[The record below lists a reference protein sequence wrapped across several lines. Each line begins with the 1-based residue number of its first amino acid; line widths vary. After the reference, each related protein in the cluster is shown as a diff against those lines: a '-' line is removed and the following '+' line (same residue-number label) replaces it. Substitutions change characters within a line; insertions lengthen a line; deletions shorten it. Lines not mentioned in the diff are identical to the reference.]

1 MYGWN
6 EYEYLEDYEFVFG
19 NKMTSPNR
27 EWTQDV
33 PGSCPSYCAK
43 RNETQGITNI
53 DGIYWILSKNK
64 WIDVFEVDDS
74 SFSISDKIFTIDNG
88 YNYTF
93 NPDPKNGDIDYEKGE
108 FFVPSGANLVVYGWN
123 GSELIEKN
131 VYEMSSFGVA
141 VHPINGHV
149 FGQADDDG
157 YIYGYKLNKNS
168 STKICKN
175 TIALYDIS
183 GQRINH
189 EEITNNHWTQGLD
202 FSPNGRYLFYVHD
215 DEFDVNSLY
224 TGIYVYYFDD
234 ENFNKLSTSNCFA
247 KSDPIKAI
255 LVGFKNIPYDPDV
268 NGVSTARLDELEGID
283 IGKIGEYEI
292 HQLMLHNTAGDNDE
306 KYSVYHYKSPDY
318 DYDTINDIYDNCPF
332 VANSEQYDLDGDSI
346 GDACDSDVDGDGKLN
361 EEDNCPILYDE
372 SNRKIFFCEDVDGDE
387 VCDSSV
393 RKLCKT
399 VYENGGINSDAQQS
413 IYNQRWERRPVVFLN
428 GIRNMLIY
436 EEDVRK
442 NFVDNCPGINNP
454 FSYEEGEIMFGIDP
468 ADDIT
473 VTGVGALKNTRIN
486 TYSSG
491 YYYYWQPDHNLDGNG
506 DACDYGNI
514 NNPNDVGTRYSKVTN
529 TDSYTKKGTDPL
541 IRNEYLTIDM
551 KMFGQNEN
559 VDDTREQSLRY
570 CNLPL
575 SQEEDWG
582 KDGFCT
588 NTKNSETYKEISH
601 KVRDYSF
608 SHGSDPKPFDER
620 GDTWRELNW
629 TSNPACLSI
638 SNSQSSNFYVM
649 NEAVPG
655 AIDLSKICDNR
666 TSPLAGT
673 KKSSTIYW
681 NWRNNFYLDWGLDF
695 FDELYPEEIDI
706 PIPQG
711 RGISH
716 FRFTLSVGVKGQ
728 DNNYLSS
735 GLINANHFY
744 NTERYARSA
753 RFYDTGIGYYKWEP
767 IDLVEPERMIY
778 FDDWLREIFLR
789 EGLFFPE
796 KGWNKFIK
804 WTGSWKDTIKSVP
817 VYIDNFYGAVAEK
830 DGFIFAVDEDQEL
843 GTITFKYNHIENSA
857 GWIDA
862 ATFSNI
868 PSHLEPA
875 GLSVSDEKMFVLMR
889 NDDTEEYSLFSAGS
903 ETLEEIDGLPVM
915 DNITFIE
922 YDGAVYIAG
931 NTGGY
936 MEMYELYQ
944 TESGGYA
951 LSYVESTQKPSA
963 RALFN
968 IHSDET
974 GIYLAGGGNTDW
986 QTIEVKRDVWKFDAE
1001 NGWQVLNSDTGKDLF
1016 KLFMRKEG
1024 DNLLMVFQTGLNGN
1038 IAKYITFNTSDGTVI
1053 EEGFVPVEGAAEVE
1067 ENSICRTADT
1077 SFFWAGF
1084 ESAGICN
1091 KFSAPDYSYFNAGTK
1106 IYAVEGFGKYLFAAH
1121 GNGIRVYDISNPVSP
1136 VLKNNISL
1144 YGPVRDLEIEG
1155 ERVFAATGNGIDILK
1170 FNGSSLVIEKHIAT
1184 YGDSAVMKRY
1194 GNYLIIGDGQGL
1206 KKLDISTQ
1214 NIVQQVNTSGD
1225 VTTLVIKDGIIHLY
1239 DWAGLKRYNAETF
1252 VRITTSSS
1260 YKSSPEL
1267 ALTIDDRIFVTY
1279 SAKVYELTYNG
1290 NTPVYTQKTGDAL
1303 DVRDGYSFDG
1313 YGYFAKGNG
1322 IRISTMAEIME
1333 AVCGNGVIEPGEVCD
1348 GNSVACTT
1356 VNSDYDSGTAYCNS
1370 TCNGYN
1376 ESSCETDDGW

>member
-1 MYGWN
+1 M
-6 EYEYLEDYEFVFG
+6 
-19 NKMTSPNR
+19 
-27 EWTQDV
+27 
-33 PGSCPSYCAK
+33 AK
-43 RNETQGITNI
+43 NH
-53 DGIYWILSKNK
+53 
-64 WIDVFEVDDS
+64 WIDTFEVTDTLFSDS
-74 SFSISDKIFTIDNG
+74 EKVYTIGGNDKF
-88 YNYTF
+88 
-93 NPDPKNGDIDYEKGE
+93 GDIDFLNGELYVPNGDNLEIYEWNSLE
-108 FFVPSGANLVVYGWN
+108 FHKTDSF
-123 GSELIEKN
+123 ELDR
-131 VYEMSSFGVA
+131 SFFGTA
-141 VHPINGHV
+141 VHPYGKNI
-149 FGQADDDG
+149 FGAADDDG
-157 YIYGYKLNKNS
+157 YIYGYKIADDKS
-168 STKICKN
+168 KIECEN
-175 TIALYDIS
+175 TIAFYSKS
-183 GQRINH
+183 GVRINH
-189 EEITNNHWTQGLD
+189 EDFTNNHWTQGMV
-202 FSPNGRYLFYVHD
+202 FSPNGRYIFYVHD
-215 DEFDVNSLY
+215 DEHDEDSNY

-234 ENFNKLSTSNCFA
+234 YNFKKLSSGECFS
-247 KSDPIKAI
+247 KTDPIKGEK
-255 LVGFKNIPYDPDV
+255 VGFLNIQYNPDD
-268 NGVSTARLDELEGID
+268 GAYRLDELEGID
-283 IGKIGEYEI
+283 AGDVGGYDIRI
-292 HQLMLHNTAGDNDE
+292 LFLHNIDE
-306 KYSVYHYKSPDY
+306 LVGHEHHSIYHFEAADY
-318 DYDTINDIYDNCPF
+318 DRDGKKDIYDNCPF
-332 VANSEQYDLDGDSI
+332 VANPNQKDLDRDHIGDSCDEDI
-346 GDACDSDVDGDGKLN
+346 DDDGIVNEDDICPFFYDPVNRDIMICLDNDEDLVCDYEERFFCQDIDASLGEFFKGAKVGEHFTLGNGD
-361 EEDNCPILYDE
+361 
-372 SNRKIFFCEDVDGDE
+372 NRKLYVFN
-387 VCDSSV
+387 
-393 RKLCKT
+393 LN
-399 VYENGGINSDAQQS
+399 VYGARVSMI
-413 IYNQRWERRPVVFLN
+413 
-428 GIRNMLIY
+428 
-436 EEDVRK
+436 
-442 NFVDNCPGINNP
+442 DNCPGINNP

-468 ADDIT
+468 ADDIA

-575 SQEEDWG
+575 SESTLWG
-582 KDGFCT
+582 TDGRCT
-588 NTKNSETYKEISH
+588 NTKNSETYKNLAH
-601 KVRDYSF
+601 KVKDYSF
-608 SHGSDPKPFDER
+608 SHGSEPVPRTGIREN
-620 GDTWRELNW
+620 WRELNW

-655 AIDLSKICDNR
+655 VIDLSKICETR
-666 TSPLAGT
+666 TFPLAGT
-673 KKSSTIYW
+673 KRTSTIYW
-681 NWRNNFYLDWGLDF
+681 NWRNNFFLDF
-695 FDELYPEEIDI
+695 PDTLNNLYPSTI
-706 PIPQG
+706 PEG

-735 GLINANHFY
+735 ELINANHFY

-817 VYIDNFYGAVAEK
+817 VYIDNFSGAVAEK

-936 MEMYELYQ
+936 LEMYELYQ

-963 RALFN
+963 RTLFN

-986 QTIEVKRDVWKFDAE
+986 QTIEIKRDVWKFDAE
-1001 NGWQVLNSDTGKDLF
+1001 NGWQVISSDTGKDLF
-1016 KLFMRKEG
+1016 KLFIRKEG
-1024 DNLLMVFQTGLNGN
+1024 DELLFVSQTGLNGN
-1038 IAKYITFNTSDGTVI
+1038 IAEYITVNANDGTMI
-1053 EEGFVPVEGAAEVE
+1053 EEGFAEVE
-1067 ENSICRTADT
+1067 GVSYLEENILCRAADT
-1077 SFFWAGF
+1077 SSFWSGF
-1084 ESAGICN
+1084 ESAGTCN
-1091 KFSAPDYSYFNAGTK
+1091 KFSAPDYSYFSAGTE

-1136 VLKNNISL
+1136 VLKNNVSL

-1170 FNGSSLVIEKHIAT
+1170 FNGSSLAIEKHIAT
-1184 YGDSAVMKRY
+1184 YGDSAVMKRH

-1225 VTTLVIKDGIIHLY
+1225 VTTLIIKDGIIHLY

>member
-1 MYGWN
+1 
-6 EYEYLEDYEFVFG
+6 
-19 NKMTSPNR
+19 
-27 EWTQDV
+27 
-33 PGSCPSYCAK
+33 
-43 RNETQGITNI
+43 
-53 DGIYWILSKNK
+53 
-64 WIDVFEVDDS
+64 
-74 SFSISDKIFTIDNG
+74 
-88 YNYTF
+88 
-93 NPDPKNGDIDYEKGE
+93 
-108 FFVPSGANLVVYGWN
+108 
-123 GSELIEKN
+123 
-131 VYEMSSFGVA
+131 
-141 VHPINGHV
+141 
-149 FGQADDDG
+149 
-157 YIYGYKLNKNS
+157 
-168 STKICKN
+168 
-175 TIALYDIS
+175 
-183 GQRINH
+183 
-189 EEITNNHWTQGLD
+189 
-202 FSPNGRYLFYVHD
+202 
-215 DEFDVNSLY
+215 
-224 TGIYVYYFDD
+224 
-234 ENFNKLSTSNCFA
+234 
-247 KSDPIKAI
+247 
-255 LVGFKNIPYDPDV
+255 
-268 NGVSTARLDELEGID
+268 
-283 IGKIGEYEI
+283 
-292 HQLMLHNTAGDNDE
+292 
-306 KYSVYHYKSPDY
+306 
-318 DYDTINDIYDNCPF
+318 
-332 VANSEQYDLDGDSI
+332 
-346 GDACDSDVDGDGKLN
+346 
-361 EEDNCPILYDE
+361 
-372 SNRKIFFCEDVDGDE
+372 
-387 VCDSSV
+387 
-393 RKLCKT
+393 
-399 VYENGGINSDAQQS
+399 
-413 IYNQRWERRPVVFLN
+413 
-428 GIRNMLIY
+428 
-436 EEDVRK
+436 
-442 NFVDNCPGINNP
+442 
-454 FSYEEGEIMFGIDP
+454 
-468 ADDIT
+468 
-473 VTGVGALKNTRIN
+473 
-486 TYSSG
+486 
-491 YYYYWQPDHNLDGNG
+491 
-506 DACDYGNI
+506 
-514 NNPNDVGTRYSKVTN
+514 
-529 TDSYTKKGTDPL
+529 
-541 IRNEYLTIDM
+541 M
-551 KMFGQNEN
+551 K
-559 VDDTREQSLRY
+559 
-570 CNLPL
+570 
-575 SQEEDWG
+575 
-582 KDGFCT
+582 
-588 NTKNSETYKEISH
+588 
-601 KVRDYSF
+601 DYSF
-608 SHGSDPKPFDER
+608 SHGSDPKPVDDD
-620 GDTWRELNW
+620 GDDTWRELNW

-638 SNSQSSNFYVM
+638 SNSPSSNLYVM
-649 NEAVPG
+649 NEMFSGNINLAN
-655 AIDLSKICDNR
+655 ICDNR

-711 RGISH
+711 RGVSH

-817 VYIDNFYGAVAEK
+817 VYIDNFSGAVAEK

-843 GTITFKYNHIENSA
+843 GTITLKYNHIENSA

-875 GLSVSDEKMFVLMR
+875 GLSVSDGKMFVLMR

-922 YDGAVYIAG
+922 YDGTVYIAG

-936 MEMYELYQ
+936 LEMYELYQ

-951 LSYVESTQKPSA
+951 LSYVESAQKPSA
-963 RALFN
+963 RTLFN

-1001 NGWQVLNSDTGKDLF
+1001 NGWQIINSDTGKDLF
-1016 KLFMRKEG
+1016 KLFIRKEG
-1024 DNLLMVFQTGLNGN
+1024 DELLFVSQTGLNGN
-1038 IAKYITFNTSDGTVI
+1038 IAKYITLNANDGTII
-1053 EEGFVPVEGAAEVE
+1053 EEGFTEVEGVSYLE
-1067 ENSICRTADT
+1067 ENVLCRAADT
-1077 SFFWAGF
+1077 SSFWSGF
-1084 ESAGICN
+1084 ESAGTCN
-1091 KFSAPDYSYFNAGTK
+1091 KFSAPDYSYFSAGTE
-1106 IYAVEGFGKYLFAAH
+1106 IYSVEGFGKYLFAAH

-1290 NTPVYTQKTGDAL
+1290 NTPVYTEKTGDAL

-1322 IRISTMAEIME
+1322 IRISTMAEIMV
-1333 AVCGNGVIEPGEVCD
+1333 ATCGNGIIEPGELCD

>member
-1 MYGWN
+1 
-6 EYEYLEDYEFVFG
+6 
-19 NKMTSPNR
+19 
-27 EWTQDV
+27 
-33 PGSCPSYCAK
+33 
-43 RNETQGITNI
+43 
-53 DGIYWILSKNK
+53 
-64 WIDVFEVDDS
+64 
-74 SFSISDKIFTIDNG
+74 
-88 YNYTF
+88 
-93 NPDPKNGDIDYEKGE
+93 
-108 FFVPSGANLVVYGWN
+108 
-123 GSELIEKN
+123 
-131 VYEMSSFGVA
+131 
-141 VHPINGHV
+141 
-149 FGQADDDG
+149 
-157 YIYGYKLNKNS
+157 
-168 STKICKN
+168 
-175 TIALYDIS
+175 
-183 GQRINH
+183 
-189 EEITNNHWTQGLD
+189 
-202 FSPNGRYLFYVHD
+202 
-215 DEFDVNSLY
+215 
-224 TGIYVYYFDD
+224 
-234 ENFNKLSTSNCFA
+234 
-247 KSDPIKAI
+247 
-255 LVGFKNIPYDPDV
+255 
-268 NGVSTARLDELEGID
+268 
-283 IGKIGEYEI
+283 
-292 HQLMLHNTAGDNDE
+292 
-306 KYSVYHYKSPDY
+306 
-318 DYDTINDIYDNCPF
+318 
-332 VANSEQYDLDGDSI
+332 
-346 GDACDSDVDGDGKLN
+346 
-361 EEDNCPILYDE
+361 
-372 SNRKIFFCEDVDGDE
+372 
-387 VCDSSV
+387 
-393 RKLCKT
+393 
-399 VYENGGINSDAQQS
+399 
-413 IYNQRWERRPVVFLN
+413 
-428 GIRNMLIY
+428 
-436 EEDVRK
+436 
-442 NFVDNCPGINNP
+442 
-454 FSYEEGEIMFGIDP
+454 
-468 ADDIT
+468 
-473 VTGVGALKNTRIN
+473 LKNTRIN
-486 TYSSG
+486 TYFSG

-575 SQEEDWG
+575 NDQNYKDYWG
-582 KDGFCT
+582 KDGYCT
-588 NTKNSETYKEISH
+588 NTKNSETYKDISH
-601 KVRDYSF
+601 KVKDYSF

-711 RGISH
+711 RGVSH

-889 NDDTEEYSLFSAGS
+889 NNDTEEYSLFSAGS

-922 YDGAVYIAG
+922 YDGTVYIAG

-1225 VTTLVIKDGIIHLY
+1225 VTTLIIKDGIIHLY

-1333 AVCGNGVIEPGEVCD
+1333 AVCGNGVIEPGELCD